1 MRIKELKT
9 LIDQKLIVDTRI
21 ETHATHNQYSIHINV
36 KDEEYQLTNWR
47 NKPLIFRNLEQATE
61 ALAQAGID
69 HSVLVQHTGHE
80 EVIELSA
87 HNDLF
92 ISQTPISI

>member
-1 MRIKELKT
+1 MRIKELKN
-9 LIDQKLIVDTRI
+9 LIDQNLIVDTRI
-21 ETHATHNQYSIHINV
+21 ETHATHNQYSIYINI
-36 KDEEYQLTNWR
+36 KNEEYPLTNWR

-69 HSVLVQHTGHE
+69 HSVLIEHSGQE

-87 HNDLF
+87 HDNLF